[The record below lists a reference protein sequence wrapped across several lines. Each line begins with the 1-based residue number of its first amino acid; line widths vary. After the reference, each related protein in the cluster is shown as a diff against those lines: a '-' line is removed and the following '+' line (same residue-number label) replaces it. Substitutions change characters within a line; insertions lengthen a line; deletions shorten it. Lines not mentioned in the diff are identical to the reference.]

1 LTSKTT
7 THGDEDHGKDT
18 TSLLEQI
25 TYEQRTALERKKKRV
40 ITLKDGRTRIYTP
53 PNSFPPKP
61 IIEAARE
68 IYRQLKEL
76 GQDRVTVRTWHYNLI
91 DIESLNLRY
100 SEGAYKIVSK
110 VLANARRG
118 KYGEAYRLP
127 YSWFIDKKRT
137 PAPERPWMTPQQFA
151 DDLKA
156 RVRYTIE
163 SYPFPMFYNQ
173 NKYYVVIMV
182 EKDTLVVPIQQLVKK
197 IFGGKPGDEN
207 QIPVIDCGGFGSV
220 THKRNIYTV
229 LKKQEN
235 MGRKILVFYIGD
247 WDPSGIFVDRDVDN
261 VLRKEWK
268 LKNFEL
274 KRIAV
279 TGDQVRELKLFKA
292 KDPKTLEKLYRDT
305 RHKEF
310 MKLNDGEL
318 FQTEAD
324 AILKAAGLREIKRI
338 IEQDIIKKYWDKK
351 KWKRYENIFT
361 VGKVQLRF
369 VKAMG
374 ELTTE
379 ILGDSEIEDSIDNAL
394 EKMSLGYESDELI
407 QIEGDS
413 YKEPIDEESGMY
425 AVNEDDV
432 GDDEDDELE

>member
-7 THGDEDHGKDT
+7 THGDEDRGK
-18 TSLLEQI
+18 TSLLEQL

-118 KYGEAYRLP
+118 KYGEDYRLP

-137 PAPERPWMTPQQFA
+137 PPPERPWQTPQQFA

-163 SYPFPMFYNQ
+163 TYPFPMFYNQ
-173 NKYYVVIMV
+173 NKYYIVIMV

-207 QIPVIDCGGFGSV
+207 QIPVIDSGGFSSL
-220 THKRNIYTV
+220 THKRNIYLE
-229 LKKQEN
+229 LKK
-235 MGRKILVFYIGD
+235 
-247 WDPSGIFVDRDVDN
+247 
-261 VLRKEWK
+261 
-268 LKNFEL
+268 
-274 KRIAV
+274 
-279 TGDQVRELKLFKA
+279 
-292 KDPKTLEKLYRDT
+292 
-305 RHKEF
+305 
-310 MKLNDGEL
+310 
-318 FQTEAD
+318 
-324 AILKAAGLREIKRI
+324 
-338 IEQDIIKKYWDKK
+338 
-351 KWKRYENIFT
+351 
-361 VGKVQLRF
+361 
-369 VKAMG
+369 
-374 ELTTE
+374 
-379 ILGDSEIEDSIDNAL
+379 
-394 EKMSLGYESDELI
+394 
-407 QIEGDS
+407 
-413 YKEPIDEESGMY
+413 
-425 AVNEDDV
+425 
-432 GDDEDDELE
+432 